1 MSESSPDAN
10 HAKDTNHARGA
21 EGAGTATGTDAAVR
35 GVQRSKR
42 RPLTVLIGALLLAG
56 IDLGIKA
63 GMEALLMDG
72 RAIDAGLVNLRL
84 FYNMGVAFSLGTN
97 LPPLV
102 VIAFTGA
109 IIAGLMWFLLGSAN
123 TFSRTG
129 RIGGTLLL
137 GGALGNF
144 IDRTVGNGVVDYL
157 HSGWFPTFNLAD
169 VFVTTGVG
177 LIIIGTL
184 LIKPPHASV
193 GIKE

>member
-1 MSESSPDAN
+1 M
-10 HAKDTNHARGA
+10 
-21 EGAGTATGTDAAVR
+21 
-35 GVQRSKR
+35 QRSKR

>member
-1 MSESSPDAN
+1 MSESSPDTN
-10 HAKDTNHARGA
+10 NAKDARGA
-21 EGAGTATGTDAAVR
+21 EGTGTATGTDAAVR

-42 RPLTVLIGALLLAG
+42 RPLTILIGALLLAS

-109 IIAGLMWFLLGSAN
+109 IIAGLMWFLMGSAN
-123 TFSRTG
+123 SFSRTG

-144 IDRTVGNGVVDYL
+144 IDRTAGNGVVDYL

-169 VFVTTGVG
+169 VFVTTGTG
-177 LIIIGTL
+177 LIIIGA
-184 LIKPPHASV
+184 LIAKPDSTDSTSPH
-193 GIKE
+193 

>member
-1 MSESSPDAN
+1 MIESSSDAN
-10 HAKDTNHARGA
+10 HAKDVRGT
-21 EGAGTATGTDAAVR
+21 EGAGAATGTDAAVR

-42 RPLTVLIGALLLAG
+42 RPLTVLIGAVILAG

-72 RAIDAGLVNLRL
+72 RVIDAGLVNLRL

-109 IIAGLMWFLLGSAN
+109 IIAGLMWFLMGSAN
-123 TFSRTG
+123 SFSRTG
-129 RIGGTLLL
+129 RTGGTLLL

-144 IDRTVGNGVVDYL
+144 VDRTVGNGVVDYL

-169 VFVTTGVG
+169 VFVTTGAG

-184 LIKPPHASV
+184 ITRPDSTASTSPH
-193 GIKE
+193 